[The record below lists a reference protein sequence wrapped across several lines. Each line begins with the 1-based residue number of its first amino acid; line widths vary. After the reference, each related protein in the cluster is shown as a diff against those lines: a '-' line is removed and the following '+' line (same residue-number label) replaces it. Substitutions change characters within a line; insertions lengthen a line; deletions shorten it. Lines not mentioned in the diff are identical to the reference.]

1 MWTRIFGRQKQ
12 SVRFQANTDTLYW
25 NKWAQNEKK
34 KRCNKKLE
42 VATVFYILCIFGGE
56 NFTLTVLYV
65 AGKLPTYPSISQINT
80 YFSLSLG
87 QNFGLGEG

>member
-1 MWTRIFGRQKQ
+1 MIKKKHATCGRGFLEDRKKVSVFKQIRILYIETNGRKM
-12 SVRFQANTDTLYW
+12 
-25 NKWAQNEKK
+25 KKK

-65 AGKLPTYPSISQINT
+65 AGKLPPYPSPKPD
-80 YFSLSLG
+80 
-87 QNFGLGEG
+87 